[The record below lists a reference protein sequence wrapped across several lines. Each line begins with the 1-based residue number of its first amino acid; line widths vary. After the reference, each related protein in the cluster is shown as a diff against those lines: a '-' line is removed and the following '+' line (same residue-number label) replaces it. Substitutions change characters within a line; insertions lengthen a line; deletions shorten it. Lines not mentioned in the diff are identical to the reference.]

1 MNAAKEWRLLEIF
14 GHRGAAGTF
23 PENTMISFQEAAR
36 VGADGIELDVHMS
49 KDGELIVIHDETVDR
64 TSDAKGYV
72 RDLMYAQIR
81 KIDASYK
88 FKKKYGFCPI
98 PALNEVLEWAAEF
111 PLKVNIELKNNV
123 FEYPYLEMK
132 VIDLIYK
139 LNMKDHVILSSF
151 NHNSI
156 ARILSMD
163 STIETAILYS
173 LQMYEPW
180 NYAKHMS
187 VKGLHPNHR
196 TLNDIV
202 VHAARSEQLAVR
214 PYTVNDVELM
224 KRMRDFGCDALITDY
239 PEKAVKLLKPN

>member
-1 MNAAKEWRLLEIF
+1 MEIF

-36 VGADGIELDVHMS
+36 VGANGIELDVHMS
-49 KDGELIVIHDETVDR
+49 KDDELIVIHDETVDR
-64 TSDAKGYV
+64 TSNAKGFV
-72 RDLMYAQIR
+72 RDLTYDQIR
-81 KIDASYK
+81 KMDASYK
-88 FKKKYGFCPI
+88 FKKKYGVCPI
-98 PALNEVLEWAAEF
+98 PTLNEVLEWAAEL

-139 LNMKDHVILSSF
+139 LNMKENVILSSF

-156 ARILSMD
+156 MRVLSLD

-173 LQMYEPW
+173 WQMFEPW
-180 NYAKHMS
+180 NYAKHLS
-187 VKGLHPNHR
+187 VKGLHPNYR

-202 VHAARSEQLAVR
+202 VQAARSEQLAVR
-214 PYTVNDVELM
+214 PYTVNDAEVM
-224 KRMRDFGCDALITDY
+224 KKMRDLGCDAVITDY
-239 PEKAVKLLKPN
+239 PERGVKLLKSH